1 METAKLLAEFAEVT
15 RQGLLIADVDGLV
28 RHINP
33 AAAAIFGYSPEE
45 LVEKPVTM
53 IIPERL
59 RGAHAF
65 GMGRVLA
72 GNETRHGGKP
82 VEVMGLRKDATEV
95 PVEITLSV
103 WHSNSKV
110 WAGAMVRDVSERRE
124 KDARLLRLAT
134 RDTVTGLPN
143 KQAFVTLAREEN
155 QKQPC
160 AIHVLDLDGFREIND
175 LYGLVVADTL
185 IEAVGVRLSHFVTEG
200 VSIARLGDD
209 EFAILQSGMENAA
222 EAVEM
227 AEGVLQLFSKPFRV
241 NEMEFHLSCSIG
253 ISVAQAGDVDVE
265 ETLASADFALQKV
278 KKQGGRSYLV
288 YDQAMSLESTGRR
301 TIRNE
306 LRCGLKRNELQLF
319 YQPQFDLTKGHL
331 VGFEVLLR
339 WQHPVQGLLSPAAF
353 LPALDR
359 SILALDVGWFT
370 LDEACRVG
378 AQINRSGHKY
388 TMAVNL
394 FPQQFQAP
402 DLCARVRAAL
412 DKYGVPAELLELEL
426 TEQIALDDLGKGVGT
441 LQTLRQMG
449 VGIAVDDFGTGFASL
464 NSLQKLPLSAL
475 KIDKS
480 FVQHIHQSPSDRAIT
495 RALVSMSRELGLKT
509 VAEGIETKEQE
520 AALVEIGCAL
530 AQEFRYGRPQ
540 DEAATM
546 NLVQGSSDKT
556 FLAGLGLTAA

>member
-1 METAKLLAEFAEVT
+1 METAELLAEFADVT
-15 RQGLLIADVDGLV
+15 RLGLLIADADGLV

-33 AAAAIFGYSPEE
+33 AAAFIFGYCAEE
-45 LVEKPVTM
+45 LVGKPVTM

-59 RGAHAF
+59 RGAHSQ

-103 WHSNSKV
+103 WQSNSQV

-134 RDTVTGLPN
+134 RDTVTGLQN
-143 KQAFVTLAREEN
+143 KQAFLAMAREEIAR
-155 QKQPC
+155 QPC
-160 AIHVLDLDGFREIND
+160 AVHVLDLDGFREIND

-185 IEAVGVRLSHFVTEG
+185 IEAVGVRLSHFVDEG
-200 VSIARLGDD
+200 ASIARLGGD
-209 EFAILQSGMENAA
+209 EFAILQSRAEIPADAA
-222 EAVEM
+222 EM
-227 AEGVLQLFSKPFRV
+227 AEDVLQLFAKPFRV
-241 NEMEFHLSCSIG
+241 NEMDFNLSTSIG
-253 ISVAQAGDVDVE
+253 ISLAATGAEDVE
-265 ETLASADFALQKV
+265 EVLASADFALQKV
-278 KKQGGRSYLV
+278 KKQGGRSYMV
-288 YDQAMSLESTGRR
+288 YDQAMRLESTRR
-301 TIRNE
+301 RIIRDE
-306 LRCGLKRNELQLF
+306 LRCGLKQGELTLF
-319 YQPQFDLTKGHL
+319 YQPQFDLREGHL
-331 VGFEVLLR
+331 VGFEALLR
-339 WQHPVQGLLSPAAF
+339 WQHPVQGLMSPAAF

-359 SILALDVGWFT
+359 SLLALDIGWFT
-370 LDEACRVG
+370 LDEACRVS
-378 AQINRSGHKY
+378 AEINRSGYKY

-412 DKYGVPAELLELEL
+412 DKHGVPAEFLELEL
-426 TEQIALDDLGKGVGT
+426 TEQIALDDLAKGIGT
-441 LQTLRQMG
+441 LQTLREMG

-480 FVQHIHQSPSDRAIT
+480 FVQNIHQSPSDRAIT
-495 RALVSMSRELGLKT
+495 RALVGMSRELGLKT

-520 AALVEIGCAL
+520 AALLEIGCAL
-530 AQEFRYGRPQ
+530 AQGFRYGRPQ
-540 DEAATM
+540 DEAATIE
-546 NLVQGSSDKT
+546 LAKRGVAEGKR
-556 FLAGLGLTAA
+556 AGLGFAAA